1 MVRGICSVHRFNR
14 HLALV
19 SPSYAVSPQKIT
31 EHMWKQELAMNLCQ
45 PVTSCQSII
54 YSEIC
59 WAKSG
64 PQSRVQT
71 QDSRGIK
78 TCDKRSRAVMH
89 LALKQILSKGILEIY
104 FPSLCT
110 IKSMQ
115 RRLSLHFRFAW
126 QLCWQD
132 KTWWSFIL
140 SQSLPSLPLE
150 LYKKAMVSRQGSEA
164 EWLFVLLSA
173 QVLMRREVNGKPAVK
188 QPILF

>member
-1 MVRGICSVHRFNR
+1 MSLGRPPAPKTSEYRLETQTQFKINLAAPKTTVVVNYTWHKGTCHRYGEIRLANEKGLVFWFRWMCLPQLWIKTLTAPMRLSRWSVVVRGICSVHRFNR
-14 HLALV
+14 HLALA
-19 SPSYAVSPQKIT
+19 SPSYTVSPQKIT

-89 LALKQILSKGILEIY
+89 LAL
-104 FPSLCT
+104 
-110 IKSMQ
+110 
-115 RRLSLHFRFAW
+115 
-126 QLCWQD
+126 
-132 KTWWSFIL
+132 
-140 SQSLPSLPLE
+140 
-150 LYKKAMVSRQGSEA
+150 
-164 EWLFVLLSA
+164 
-173 QVLMRREVNGKPAVK
+173 
-188 QPILF
+188 